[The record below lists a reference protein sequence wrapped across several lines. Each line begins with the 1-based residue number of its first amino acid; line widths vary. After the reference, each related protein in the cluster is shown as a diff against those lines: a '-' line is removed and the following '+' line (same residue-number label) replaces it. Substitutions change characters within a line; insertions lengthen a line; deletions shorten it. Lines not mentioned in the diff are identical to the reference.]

1 MPRPLENQVAVVT
14 GAARGFGR
22 AIAERLAADGCRIA
36 AWDVAPDAGQ
46 PAALVRE
53 VDVASAEQVGAATEA
68 TLAALG
74 RIDILVNNAGINGP
88 TVPLWEY
95 PLEAWDRVMAIDLT
109 GVFLCTRAVVPHMI
123 TRGSGRVVNIAS
135 IAGKEGIANA
145 TPYSAAKAAVIAMT
159 KALGRELATTGVLVN
174 CLTPAMAETDLLREM
189 TPEYIATIKAK
200 IPMGRLCRV
209 EEVAEMTAWLAGPA
223 CTFTT
228 GAAFDLSGGRATY

>member
-1 MPRPLENQVAVVT
+1 MELLTLNPGMLIWLVITFVVFAFVLSRVAWKPLLGAVQ
-14 GAARGFGR
+14 AR
-22 AIAERLAADGCRIA
+22 E
-36 AWDVAPDAGQ
+36 
-46 PAALVRE
+46 
-53 VDVASAEQVGAATEA
+53 
-68 TLAALG
+68 
-74 RIDILVNNAGINGP
+74 
-88 TVPLWEY
+88 
-95 PLEAWDRVMAIDLT
+95 
-109 GVFLCTRAVVPHMI
+109 
-123 TRGSGRVVNIAS
+123 
-135 IAGKEGIANA
+135 EGIANA